1 MVKIIKTD
9 GTIIRNVK
17 PENGVSFSLEE
28 MYKYI
33 GCEMI
38 EPIYLDGDC
47 VMVCDEEGWL
57 KENRQLNVVAS
68 AYLVLKTKDYREK
81 HNIGVPGP
89 LVGNVLVCT
98 TKEFQGEEEN

>member
-1 MVKIIKTD
+1 
-9 GTIIRNVK
+9 
-17 PENGVSFSLEE
+17 
-28 MYKYI
+28 
-33 GCEMI
+33 
-38 EPIYLDGDC
+38 
-47 VMVCDEEGWL
+47 
-57 KENRQLNVVAS
+57 LNVVAS

>member
-1 MVKIIKTD
+1 MAKIIRTD
-9 GTIIRNVK
+9 GTITRNVK
-17 PENGVSFSLEE
+17 PQNGVSFSLEE

-57 KENRQLNVVAS
+57 KDDAQLNILAS
-68 AYLVLKTKDYREK
+68 AYLIMKTQDYREK
-81 HNIGVPGP
+81 HKMGLPSPIA
-89 LVGNVLVCT
+89 GNVLVCN
-98 TKEFQGEEEN
+98 TKEFE

>member
-1 MVKIIKTD
+1 MAKIIKTD

-28 MYKYI
+28 MYKHI

-68 AYLVLKTKDYREK
+68 AYLVLKTKNYREK
-81 HNIGVPGP
+81 HNIGVPAP